1 MVYQNQTGYA
11 QNLFRPPFPIPF
23 QPPFPF
29 LISGMEKKR
38 RKVEVVVLS
47 DIHLGTYG
55 CRAKALE
62 AYLKSIRP
70 EVLIL
75 NGDIVDVWQFSKRYW
90 PKSHM
95 KIVRHFFHLLSKKTE
110 IIYIPGNHDEIM
122 RRFVGMSVGKLKV
135 QNKVR
140 LNLNG
145 ESIWIFHGDAFDVTM
160 QHSRWLVKLGAI
172 GYDLLI
178 LLNAFVNFSLG
189 LLGKERISFSSRIKA
204 SVKKAVSYINS
215 FEETVVQIAA
225 DQGFDTVICGHI
237 HQPADKQMPVG
248 NRQVRYLNS
257 GDWIENLT
265 ALEYNKGEWRLYHH
279 PQNEEVPEHED
290 PVHDPK
296 ELFHLLQ
303 TELRVS
309 SLPTPTQTNLAS

>member
-1 MVYQNQTGYA
+1 
-11 QNLFRPPFPIPF
+11 
-23 QPPFPF
+23 
-29 LISGMEKKR
+29 MEKQK

-70 EVLIL
+70 ETLIL

-95 KIVRHFFHLLSKKTE
+95 KIVRHFFHLLSKGTE

-122 RRFVGMSVGKLKV
+122 RRFVGLSVGKLKIR
-135 QNKVR
+135 NKASLDLDGQKV
-140 LNLNG
+140 
-145 ESIWIFHGDAFDVTM
+145 WIFHGDAFDVTM

-172 GYDLLI
+172 GYDFLI

-189 LLGKERISFSSRIKA
+189 MIGKERISFSSRIKA

-215 FEETVVQIAA
+215 FEQTVSRIAS
-225 DQGFDTVICGHI
+225 DQGFHTVVCGHI
-237 HQPADKQMPVG
+237 HQPADKQMIISNQPI
-248 NRQVRYLNS
+248 RYLNS

-265 ALEYNKGEWRLYHH
+265 ALEYHKGEWNLYHH

-290 PVHDPK
+290 PVQDPK

-303 TELRVS
+303 TELSLS
-309 SLPTPTQTNLAS
+309 SPPSKSRSKLAS